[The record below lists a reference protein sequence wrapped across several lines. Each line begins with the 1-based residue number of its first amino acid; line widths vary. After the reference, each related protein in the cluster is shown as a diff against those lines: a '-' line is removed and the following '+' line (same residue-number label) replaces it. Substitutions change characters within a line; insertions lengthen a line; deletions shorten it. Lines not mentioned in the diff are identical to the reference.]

1 MILKITQDG
10 FFDRTKKYLVQK
22 LYTEGGYAPF
32 YICKS
37 LRRGESNWSFCH

>member
-37 LRRGESNWSFCH
+37 LRRRE